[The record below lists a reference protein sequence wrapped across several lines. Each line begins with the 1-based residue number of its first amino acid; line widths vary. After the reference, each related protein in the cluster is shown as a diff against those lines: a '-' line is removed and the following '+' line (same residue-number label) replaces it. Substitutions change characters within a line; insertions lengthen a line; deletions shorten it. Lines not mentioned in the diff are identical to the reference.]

1 MPLWLNDVAEVVDPG
16 GHNVVLELP
25 KLSSLAPKCLNRRAF
40 IFRPTLFSTSN
51 LHDVAFTEIAFDSVT
66 QLARWLVSAT
76 QLRTLH
82 FAYCGF
88 AKNSVFATGIRGDRS
103 FEPLGQHSIE
113 HSGSK
118 LAPVTLDS
126 VRPAACWRH
135 IIQHLRIPPT
145 TNIRMLAR
153 TTLTD
158 PHNAEA
164 PLLQGM
170 AELLSTAQ
178 PPIELI
184 ILLLRPAQGY

>member
-1 MPLWLNDVAEVVDPG
+1 MPHPITDITFWSLPDHREVLYSFSDTTGIALEDVSLQHLDFNWDYMPLWLNDVAEVVDPG

-113 HSGSK
+113 HSG
-118 LAPVTLDS
+118 
-126 VRPAACWRH
+126 
-135 IIQHLRIPPT
+135 
-145 TNIRMLAR
+145 
-153 TTLTD
+153 
-158 PHNAEA
+158 
-164 PLLQGM
+164 
-170 AELLSTAQ
+170 
-178 PPIELI
+178 
-184 ILLLRPAQGY
+184 